1 MYERLDKLREE
12 LARAQK
18 RKDSADKKLKLAE
31 ERLREAENSQILSDV
46 GALNLTPEQVSQF
59 LRLAA
64 TGQLSEVCTL
74 VSGSSEISE
83 VCETKEGEDG
93 NRELLDNSGRADEA
107 DE

>member
-12 LARAQK
+12 LKRAQK
-18 RKDSADKKLKLAE
+18 RKLSADKKLKLAE

-74 VSGSSEISE
+74 VSGSSEISDA
-83 VCETKEGEDG
+83 CEIKEGEDA
-93 NRELLDNSGRADEA
+93 NRELLDNSGREDEA